1 MSAGRPTSNGHSI
14 SAQTSQKGIECTKA
28 KEHSRSYCP
37 DIYYI
42 YILCH
47 RAIVALVKE
56 IQGPQDVILELR
68 MDMYHLGKYQASAVA
83 QLFLYITPY
92 HF

>member
-1 MSAGRPTSNGHSI
+1 MQIWLGEGLTFM
-14 SAQTSQKGIECTKA
+14 
-28 KEHSRSYCP
+28 
-37 DIYYI
+37 I

-68 MDMYHLGKYQASAVA
+68 MDMYHVGKYQASAVA

>member
-1 MSAGRPTSNGHSI
+1 MGRLGRATCNDHSI
-14 SAQTSQKGIECTKA
+14 STQTRPA
-28 KEHSRSYCP
+28 RKESNVPKLKSTQGLTVL
-37 DIYYI
+37 I

-56 IQGPQDVILELR
+56 IQGPQDVVLELR

>member
-1 MSAGRPTSNGHSI
+1 M
-14 SAQTSQKGIECTKA
+14 
-28 KEHSRSYCP
+28 
-37 DIYYI
+37 I